1 MSVNLI
7 YAIDQRKVAHKGRYF
22 GSIDFE
28 VAACPNKAVF
38 DRMGRSIHVGVL
50 TIGGRNYR
58 LNLEQVENLVV
69 DCYHSDPVMILG
81 EEWTL
86 NRNEV
91 DRLVET
97 LKTAKH
103 VFFQRYRLRI

>member
-1 MSVNLI
+1 M

-38 DRMGRSIHVGVL
+38 DRMGKSIHVGVL

-58 LNLEQVENLVV
+58 LNLEQIENLAI
-69 DCYHSDPVMILG
+69 DLLHADPVTILG
-81 EEWTL
+81 EEWEL
-86 NRNEV
+86 NQHEV
-91 DRLVET
+91 NRLVET

-103 VFFQRYRLRI
+103 VFFMRYRLRI